1 MNNTPFD
8 ILNKLDVKSMDW
20 QVEET
25 KLYSYSLPPPLFPSS
40 YLIRQSTVKHPD
52 SSWDSMMSC
61 QQLNPLWH
69 LFLHCIVFIK
79 DLFMADFC
87 FKY

>member
-25 KLYSYSLPPPLFPSS
+25 KLYSYSLPPPSFLV
-40 YLIRQSTVKHPD
+40 LI
-52 SSWDSMMSC
+52 
-61 QQLNPLWH
+61 
-69 LFLHCIVFIK
+69 
-79 DLFMADFC
+79 
-87 FKY
+87 